1 MDEKYDVVVLG
12 TGLKECILSGLMSI
26 EGKKVLH
33 MDRNKYYGGSSTSL
47 SPLTELFEKFGIKT
61 NPDRY
66 GRSRDWNV
74 DLIPKFLMAYGLVSF
89 FEKRRLAHMLQWVV
103 EVDFKNPSTYQK
115 VYAPPLDVHRDSIV
129 HAFDKFSIGENTQFG
144 IKTNPDRY
152 GRSRDWNVDL
162 IPKFLM
168 AYGMCSIGM
177 NFTIGNLVKLLV
189 HTSVTRYLEFQ
200 SIDGSYVYHKKS
212 IHRVP
217 SSETEALTSGLVS
230 FFEKRKLRIC
240 YSGLWRWISRI
251 LVPTKRF
258 THLRSMFHRDS
269 IVHAFEQVQLLVEN
283 TQNFVGHAL
292 CLYPDDSYKR
302 NTPADDAIK
311 RMQLYN
317 QSVARYG
324 KSPYVYP
331 LYGLGELPQAFARLS
346 AVYGGTY
353 MLNKPVE
360 EIVLEGGKVVGVRA
374 EGEVAR
380 CDTVICDPSY
390 AMNRVRKVGQVS
402 VISHFIP

>member
-12 TGLKECILSGLMSI
+12 TGLK
-26 EGKKVLH
+26 
-33 MDRNKYYGGSSTSL
+33 
-47 SPLTELFEKFGIKT
+47 FGVKT
-61 NPDRY
+61 NPDKY
-66 GRSRDWNV
+66 GRARDWNV

-103 EVDFKNPSTYQK
+103 EVDFKNPGSYQR

-129 HAFDKFSIGENTQFG
+129 HAFDKFSIGE
-144 IKTNPDRY
+144 
-152 GRSRDWNVDL
+152 S
-162 IPKFLM
+162 
-168 AYGMCSIGM
+168 
-177 NFTIGNLVKLLV
+177 
-189 HTSVTRYLEFQ
+189 
-200 SIDGSYVYHKKS
+200 
-212 IHRVP
+212 
-217 SSETEALTSGLVS
+217 
-230 FFEKRKLRIC
+230 
-240 YSGLWRWISRI
+240 
-251 LVPTKRF
+251 
-258 THLRSMFHRDS
+258 
-269 IVHAFEQVQLLVEN
+269 

-302 NTPADDAIK
+302 NIPADDAIK

-360 EIVLEGGKVVGVRA
+360 EIVLENGKVFGVKA

-390 AMNRVRKVGQVS
+390 AMDRVRKVGQVIRAICILS
-402 VISHFIP
+402 HPVSGARDAGSLQIIIPQNEVGRRHDIYISCVSSTHKVCPEKFYVALVATTVETPMPQQELKPGLDLLAPIDEVMFSLDNLYEPTEDGRESRVSPCSF